1 MAKQHTLV
9 NLTGKVGELSYYYTR
24 NGGFQMRRNN
34 PNMSDRVKTEPG
46 FQNTRL
52 NANEFGAAAGFAS
65 VWLRNISQRWRLVLM
80 PSVKGYLTGNARKAI
95 EMDAV
100 SAFGRRTIVSAAK
113 PVFLQ
118 GVNTIFKNQLPA
130 HASVWL
136 NSEIKFENGEDFTL
150 VSSALKFTQEQ
161 QAHYLFAGATHLK
174 VELWRFRYFTPV
186 FNAQSNKYI
195 IQEPVVE
202 HLQNTDNTVALS
214 SQSPI
219 TAVQAGVRN
228 THWASVDDNGDMRP
242 ILMIIYPIKQV
253 NGASYI
259 LQKYVEAGFSGQYE
273 YGSYD

>member
-1 MAKQHTLV
+1 MAKQHTMV

-65 VWLRNISQRWRLVLM
+65 VWLRNISQRWRFVLM

-95 EMDAV
+95 EMDMV

-118 GVNTIFKNQLPA
+118 GVNPIFKNQLPSY
-130 HASVWL
+130 ASAWL
-136 NSEIKFENGEDFTL
+136 NSAIKFENGEDFTL
-150 VSSALKFTQEQ
+150 VSPALTLTPELQSN
-161 QAHYLFAGATHLK
+161 YLFVGATHIK
-174 VELWRFRYFTPV
+174 VELWRYRYYTPV
-186 FNAQSNKYI
+186 FNALSNKYI

-202 HLQNTDNTVALS
+202 QLPNTGSVLALS
-214 SQSPI
+214 SSSNI
-219 TAVQAGVRN
+219 TAVQIGVRN
-228 THWASVDDNGDMRP
+228 TKWASVDDTGDMRP

-253 NGASYI
+253 NGTNYI

-273 YGSYD
+273 YGSYG